1 MAGRLHQNVTT
12 QITETTAG
20 STASIVSKIA
30 AELGVRDHQVTAAV
44 DLLDGGATVPFIA
57 RYRKEATG
65 TLDDAQLRTLDER
78 LRYLRELEERRTAIL
93 ASIDEQGKLTDEL
106 RAQID
111 GADTKARLEDLY
123 LPYKPKRRTKAQ
135 IARENGLEP
144 LADLLLETPATD
156 PREAAEAYLN
166 ENVADVTAALDGARA
181 ILVERFAED
190 ADLIGTLRE
199 RMWAQGSLIAKV
211 REGKAEEGKKYS
223 DYFDFAEPFGRLKAH
238 RVLAMFRAEKEE
250 ILDLTLNPNDE
261 GFDAIAGTSLSASYE
276 QPIAERFGIMDHGW
290 PADKW
295 LTDTV
300 RWAWRTRILVHLG
313 IDLRMRLWQSAE
325 AEAVDVFAANLRDLL
340 LAAPAGQRATMG
352 LDPGFRTGVKVAVID
367 QTGKPVATHT
377 IYPHVPQNKWDES
390 LAILKNLAAE
400 HHVELIAIGNGT
412 ASRETDKLAIDL
424 IKANP
429 ELNLTKIVVSEA
441 GASVYSASAYAS
453 AELPEM
459 DVSLRGAVSIARR
472 LQDPLAE
479 LVKID
484 PKSIGVGQ
492 YQHDVT
498 GSKLERSLDAV
509 VEDAVNAVG
518 VDVNTASRPLL
529 ARVSGI
535 TDGLAGAI
543 VAHRDAT
550 GAFATREHLRDV
562 PRLGPK
568 AFEQCA
574 GFLRIRGG
582 DNPLDSSGVHPEAYP
597 VVRRILE
604 KTQEDVAALIGDTK
618 TLRGLN
624 PTEFTDDAFG
634 LPTVNDIL
642 KELEKPGRD
651 PRPEFQTATFAD
663 GVHTLG
669 DLEPGM
675 VLEGVVTN
683 VAAFGAF
690 VDIGVHQDGLV
701 HVSALS
707 KNFVA
712 DPHDVVKSGDVVQ
725 VKVLSVDIP
734 RHRISLTMRTDDPA
748 DGAQP
753 NPRQPRGPRPGSR
766 SKSQSSSR
774 TVPGPT
780 PSATTPADGAALAGN
795 ATADP
800 AADGADGAVA
810 AGTTPGDDNRG
821 GPGNDRRAGRGGPGG
836 RGGSGGRGGPGG
848 RGASGGSAGSGGPGG
863 SGRRNGPASDRPGRP
878 GAGQRGGGPGSDR
891 PGGPGANGP
900 GSDRPGRPGA
910 GQRGGGPGSDR
921 PGGPGASG
929 PGSDRPGRPG
939 AGQRGGAG
947 GPADRRGGAGP
958 DDRRGAPGSGG
969 NRPGAGPDRRGAG
982 AGSGGNR
989 NGGSGP
995 GADRRGSG
1003 SGDRRTPSAPTN
1015 PAMAEALRR
1024 AGLLN
1029 DAGKP
1034 ANEAPADRRSGRP

>member
-1 MAGRLHQNVTT
+1 MRKLYSAARPGPTQLPPLTRTGHNGPPPPTRLTGVPRQPGRPHSIVTT
-12 QITETTAG
+12 QTTAQNPAGSPTAKETTLG
-20 STASIVSKIA
+20 IIRRIA

-44 DLLDGGATVPFIA
+44 ELLDGGATVPFIA

-78 LRYLRELEERRTAIL
+78 LRYLRELDDRRTAIL

-144 LADLLLETPATD
+144 LADLLLGTPATD
-156 PREAAEAYLN
+156 PREAAEGYLN
-166 ENVADVTAALDGARA
+166 ENVADVAAALDGARA

-190 ADLIGTLRE
+190 ADLIGQLRE

-276 QPIAERFGIMDHGW
+276 QPIADKFGILDHGW

-325 AEAVDVFAANLRDLL
+325 AEAVDVFSANLRDLL

-367 QTGKPVATHT
+367 QTGKPVATT
-377 IYPHVPQNKWDES
+377 AIYPHVPQNKWDES
-390 LAILKNLAAE
+390 LAILKNLAE
-400 HHVELIAIGNGT
+400 QHHVELIAIGNGT

-498 GSKLERSLDAV
+498 GTKLERSLDAV

-518 VDVNTASRPLL
+518 VDLNTASKPLL

-535 TDGLAGAI
+535 TDSLATAI
-543 VAHRDAT
+543 VAHRDDK
-550 GAFATREHLRDV
+550 GAFVTREHLRDV

-568 AFEQCA
+568 AFEQAA

-582 DNPLDSSGVHPEAYP
+582 DDPLDASGVHPEAYP

-604 KTQEDVAALIGDTK
+604 KTQDDVGALIGDTK

-624 PTEFTDDAFG
+624 PTEFTDEAFG

-675 VLEGVVTN
+675 ILEGVVTN

-748 DGAQP
+748 DGAP
-753 NPRQPRGPRPGSR
+753 ETSSRPPRGPRGDRASGGSGTSAAGRGAGGGPGRDRGRGAAGTAGGGDR
-766 SKSQSSSR
+766 S
-774 TVPGPT
+774 GAGGGAAGG
-780 PSATTPADGAALAGN
+780 SAAGRGAAADGAAAG
-795 ATADP
+795 
-800 AADGADGAVA
+800 GAA
-810 AGTTPGDDNRG
+810 AGGAAG
-821 GPGNDRRAGRGGPGG
+821 SVDR
-836 RGGSGGRGGPGG
+836 SGCDRT
-848 RGASGGSAGSGGPGG
+848 GAAAGSGGDRSGTADGGHRGAPGG
-863 SGRRNGPASDRPGRP
+863 AGGGGDRRRGQYGRAAGGPRGGAPGQGSDR
-878 GAGQRGGGPGSDR
+878 RGGGPGAGSNDR
-891 PGGPGANGP
+891 RNA
-900 GSDRPGRPGA
+900 GSGA
-910 GQRGGGPGSDR
+910 GN
-921 PGGPGASG
+921 
-929 PGSDRPGRPG
+929 
-939 AGQRGGAG
+939 
-947 GPADRRGGAGP
+947 DRRGG
-958 DDRRGAPGSGG
+958 
-969 NRPGAGPDRRGAG
+969 
-982 AGSGGNR
+982 
-989 NGGSGP
+989 GSGP
-995 GADRRGSG
+995 
-1003 SGDRRTPSAPTN
+1003 SGDRR
-1015 PAMAEALRR
+1015 
-1024 AGLLN
+1024 G
-1029 DAGKP
+1029 
-1034 ANEAPADRRSGRP
+1034 

>member
-1 MAGRLHQNVTT
+1 VT
-12 QITETTAG
+12 TETTAD
-20 STASIVSKIA
+20 TTRSIIKRIA
-30 AELGVRDHQVTAAV
+30 AELAVRDNQVAAAV

-78 LRYLRELEERRTAIL
+78 LRYLRELEERRAAIL

-106 RAQID
+106 HGQVNA
-111 GADTKARLEDLY
+111 ADTKARLEDLY

-144 LADLLLETPATD
+144 LAELLLSDPATD
-156 PREAAEAYLN
+156 PRAAAEGYLN
-166 ENVADVTAALDGARA
+166 ENVADAAAALDGARS

-199 RMWAQGSLIAKV
+199 RMWSQGNLVARV
-211 REGKAEEGKKYS
+211 REGKAEDGKKYS

-250 ILDLTLNPNDE
+250 VLDLTLDPADE
-261 GFDAIAGTSLSASYE
+261 GFEPPVPGSAGSGLGASYE
-276 QPIAERFGIMDHGW
+276 QPVAEAFGIVNEGR

-295 LTDTV
+295 LQDTV

-313 IDLRMRLWQSAE
+313 IDLRMRLWQAAE
-325 AEAVDVFAANLRDLL
+325 AEAVNVFAANLKDLL

-367 QTGKPVATHT
+367 STGKAVATHT
-377 IYPHVPQNKWDES
+377 IYPHVPQHKWDES
-390 LAILKNLAAE
+390 LFILKNLAE
-400 HHVELIAIGNGT
+400 QHHVELIAIGNGT
-412 ASRETDKLAIDL
+412 ASRETDKLAIEL

-429 ELNLTKIVVSEA
+429 ALNLTKIVVSEA

-453 AELPEM
+453 SELPDM

-498 GSKLERSLDAV
+498 GTKLERSLDAV

-535 TDGLAGAI
+535 TDSLAGAI
-543 VAHRDAT
+543 VAQRDAS
-550 GAFATREHLRDV
+550 GAFATREQLKVV

-574 GFLRIRGG
+574 GFLRIAGG
-582 DNPLDSSGVHPEAYP
+582 DDPLDASGVHPEAYP
-597 VVRRILE
+597 VVRRILA
-604 KTQEDVAALIGDTK
+604 KSNTDVATLIGNAK
-618 TLRGLN
+618 ALRGLN
-624 PTEFTDDAFG
+624 PADFTDEAFG

-651 PRPEFQTATFAD
+651 PRPGFQTATFAE
-663 GVHTLG
+663 GVQTLG

-701 HVSALS
+701 HVSAMS
-707 KNFVA
+707 ANFVA
-712 DPHDVVKSGDVVQ
+712 DPHDVAKSGDVVK

-734 RHRISLTMRTDDPA
+734 RNRISLTMRLKDEGEA
-748 DGAQP
+748 GA
-753 NPRQPRGPRPGSR
+753 RE
-766 SKSQSSSR
+766 
-774 TVPGPT
+774 
-780 PSATTPADGAALAGN
+780 AGA
-795 ATADP
+795 
-800 AADGADGAVA
+800 
-810 AGTTPGDDNRG
+810 RG
-821 GPGNDRRAGRGGPGG
+821 GRPGG
-836 RGGSGGRGGPGG
+836 R
-848 RGASGGSAGSGGPGG
+848 
-863 SGRRNGPASDRPGRP
+863 PA
-878 GAGQRGGGPGSDR
+878 GGGPGSGRPPRTDR
-891 PGGPGANGP
+891 PGNSRTSAADPGRAPASAKPGGNRGPGAPDAAAPAAQTG
-900 GSDRPGRPGA
+900 DR
-910 GQRGGGPGSDR
+910 QR
-921 PGGPGASG
+921 
-929 PGSDRPGRPG
+929 
-939 AGQRGGAG
+939 
-947 GPADRRGGAGP
+947 ADRRGGGQGAGG
-958 DDRRGAPGSGG
+958 DHRGTGSGGGTDRRG
-969 NRPGAGPDRRGAG
+969 
-982 AGSGGNR
+982 
-989 NGGSGP
+989 GGSGNSGDRRSGGAQ
-995 GADRRGSG
+995 GADRRGAQ
-1003 SGDRRTPSAPTN
+1003 PAPAPAN
-1015 PAMAEALRR
+1015 NAMAEALRR
-1024 AGLLN
+1024 AGLVN
-1029 DAGKP
+1029 DKGNAAGKQ
-1034 ANEAPADRRSGRP
+1034 DRRSNRP